1 MYVDK
6 MYVEYDSV
14 LEKDRIIKLLMNDLD
29 SFYISKISMNVIKF
43 RMNIQC

>member
-14 LEKDRIIKLLMNDLD
+14 LEKDRVVANELFRFLLY
-29 SFYISKISMNVIKF
+29 F
-43 RMNIQC
+43 

>member
-14 LEKDRIIKLLMNDLD
+14 LEKDRVMNYLD